1 MIYPN
6 ENDITPNLQ
15 KQAGYLPKK
24 NNRLARLTII
34 KLWKF
39 VISLNIPP
47 RLVLPFFFLWNNC
60 NYKPARLQL
69 KPKGS
74 PRQ

>member
-34 KLWKF
+34 KL
-39 VISLNIPP
+39 
-47 RLVLPFFFLWNNC
+47 
-60 NYKPARLQL
+60 
-69 KPKGS
+69 
-74 PRQ
+74 